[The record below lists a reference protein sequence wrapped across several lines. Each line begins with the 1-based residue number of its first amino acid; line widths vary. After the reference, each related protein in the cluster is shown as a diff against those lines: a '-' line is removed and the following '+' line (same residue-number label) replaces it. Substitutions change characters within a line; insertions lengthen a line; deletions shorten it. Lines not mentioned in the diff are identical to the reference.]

1 MNLIEEFGGY
11 ERAKEIAFDPL
22 HPQMTH
28 VSNDGRHWVNEE
40 FSHLPEI
47 QHQIQSMIRI
57 EDIRT
62 AIAEHD
68 QHWYGQS
75 EEKEL
80 EQYAILSQE
89 KIEGGAVLVGNFTSI
104 QEQLKSE
111 LNNCSKKDSSEISI
125 TDHCTDIRN
134 HISPLTGVI
143 ER

>member
-1 MNLIEEFGGY
+1 MDLIKELGLEKCKQIVDGAPEGRDTY
-11 ERAKEIAFDPL
+11 CLDAKDYFK
-22 HPQMTH
+22 Q
-28 VSNDGRHWVNEE
+28 
-40 FSHLPEI
+40 LPI
-47 QHQIQSMIRI
+47 MKRCSVCV
-57 EDIRT
+57 DLDDLRT

-80 EQYAILSQE
+80 EQYSLLQQE
-89 KIEGGAVLVGNFTSI
+89 KIEGGAALVGDFTAI
-104 QEQLKSE
+104 QEQLQTE